1 MEKELC
7 VKEVMFNGSPL
18 RACQDENGMV
28 YVGLR
33 WICDGL
39 GLSQD
44 RMKYERK
51 KVQEDIVLY
60 RGVKFYPIGN
70 DRAKSDVLCLQID
83 YVPIWLAKIS
93 ITPKMEKENPLLVER
108 IVEYQLRCKD
118 VLAREFVGGENN
130 SLDEFALINQKLDR
144 LYDNMSK
151 LANLIISMKENRS
164 TIAVSVKN
172 EITEKTPYELW
183 KAGIYDR
190 INEFVK
196 ESRKYSCPG
205 GVLRA
210 LTRYMRT
217 NYGIVWEQEAKEYM
231 AKYDSKPRKLNLIYE
246 KENLRS
252 IFESILNDLICN
264 RERDEADTYNIDEVI
279 CPLVEKLND
288 TSLNGCNTYKR
299 VFDHMSNYHDV
310 DWKKESKKYVNQSG
324 SHKVS
329 KKIITTK
336 DQGLKEIFQKSVSEM
351 MK

>member
-1 MEKELC
+1 
-7 VKEVMFNGSPL
+7 
-18 RACQDENGMV
+18 
-28 YVGLR
+28 
-33 WICDGL
+33 
-39 GLSQD
+39 
-44 RMKYERK
+44 
-51 KVQEDIVLY
+51 
-60 RGVKFYPIGN
+60 
-70 DRAKSDVLCLQID
+70 
-83 YVPIWLAKIS
+83 
-93 ITPKMEKENPLLVER
+93 MEKENPLLVER

-118 VLAREFVGGENN
+118 VLAREFISSENN
-130 SLDEFALINQKLDR
+130 SLDEFTLINQKLDR

-151 LANLIISMKENRS
+151 LANLIISMKENKS

-172 EITEKTPYELW
+172 EIAEKTPYELW

-299 VFDHMSNYHDV
+299 VFDHMSNYYDV
-310 DWKKESKKYVNQSG
+310 DWKKESKKYVNQTG

-329 KKIITTK
+329 KKIMTTK

>member
-1 MEKELC
+1 MNDLCIKEI
-7 VKEVMFNGSPL
+7 MFNGSPL

-44 RMKYERK
+44 RMKYESK

-118 VLAREFVGGENN
+118 VLAREFVDCENN

-144 LYDNMSK
+144 LYDDMSK
-151 LANLIISMKENRS
+151 LANLIITMKENKS
-164 TIAVSVKN
+164 AVAVSAKK

-231 AKYDSKPRKLNLIYE
+231 TKYDSKPRKLNLIYE

-264 RERDEADTYNIDEVI
+264 RERDEADTYSIDEVI
-279 CPLVEKLND
+279 SPLIKN
-288 TSLNGCNTYKR
+288 
-299 VFDHMSNYHDV
+299 
-310 DWKKESKKYVNQSG
+310 
-324 SHKVS
+324 
-329 KKIITTK
+329 
-336 DQGLKEIFQKSVSEM
+336 
-351 MK
+351 